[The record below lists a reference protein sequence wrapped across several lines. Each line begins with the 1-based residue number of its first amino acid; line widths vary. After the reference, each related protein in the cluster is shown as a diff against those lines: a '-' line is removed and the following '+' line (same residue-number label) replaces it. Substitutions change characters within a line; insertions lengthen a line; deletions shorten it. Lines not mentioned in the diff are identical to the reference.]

1 MTISNETN
9 LKTNVNEEL
18 LKFLKFTYFG
28 NLQDPIEA
36 SVNRA
41 YRDMCRTLDFEDIDE
56 NDKKNFKKEVKAI
69 LKNIIKNKDKN
80 QNIKNIK
87 NQDEFDIWHH
97 RICDN
102 IIEKSEKIEKIKKNN
117 EGKEEKIQFTY
128 GQAQKWVNMTIKYLY
143 MLNEHTFDNVFDF
156 LHVPVDNYSF
166 KSVKDK
172 LKIKKPTKKSWSRWD
187 NYDEYLEY
195 QNDIRKKL
203 KEEDISPLR
212 WEFENWLNEAEKE
225 AQKVKK

>member
-1 MTISNETN
+1 MSKAKNKIDEKDILEFFKYS
-9 LKTNVNEEL
+9 
-18 LKFLKFTYFG
+18 YFG

-41 YRDMCRTLDFEDIDE
+41 YRDMCRTLDFKNITE
-56 NDKKNFKKEVKAI
+56 NDKKNFKEEVKSI
-69 LKNIIKNKDKN
+69 FKDIIKNKDKN
-80 QNIKNIK
+80 QNLNNIK
-87 NQDEFDIWHH
+87 NQDEFDIWH
-97 RICDN
+97 RRLCNN
-102 IIEKSEKIEKIKKNN
+102 IIKKSKKIEKIKETD

-128 GQAQKWVNMTIKYLY
+128 GQAQKWLNMTIKYLY
-143 MLNEHTFDNVFDF
+143 MLEVKEYSFDNVIMW
-156 LHVPVDNYSF
+156 LHIPVDNFIF
-166 KSVKDK
+166 KAVKEE
-172 LKIKKPTKKSWSRWD
+172 LNIKRPTKVSWSRWN